1 MSKPVWMPSCM
12 IALVIIF
19 HEQGVLE
26 MMIWTLKNL
35 IIVHGAS
42 KHGESVDLVAQ
53 SLDLG
58 TLLRGNS
65 LN

>member
-1 MSKPVWMPSCM
+1 M

-19 HEQGVLE
+19 HEQDVLE
-26 MMIWTLKNL
+26 MMIWTLRNL

>member
-1 MSKPVWMPSCM
+1 M

-35 IIVHGAS
+35 IIVRGAS